1 MDISSAGGSGS
12 SNPKVQASAPI
23 KVEAEQASQN
33 AEQATKKE
41 VRKADAADQKLE
53 GHVSVQQQRVAPKSD
68 AVRSEFDSKKS
79 EKREAR
85 PQISDAISREITKEA
100 VKKAPPP
107 PKAETKAAPAQPPK
121 QESKRAESEPPR
133 ESRESSRQKVE
144 LKKFQDDSNQ
154 KEASKSVSR
163 DGVVKEEKVSF

>member
-12 SNPKVQASAPI
+12 SNPKVQASAPV
-23 KVEAEQASQN
+23 KVEAEQPSQN

-53 GHVSVQQQRVAPKSD
+53 GHVSVQQQRVSSKSD
-68 AVRSEFDSKKS
+68 AERSEFDTKKS
-79 EKREAR
+79 DKREAR

-100 VKKAPPP
+100 VKKP
-107 PKAETKAAPAQPPK
+107 APAPTRPAQAERPK
-121 QESKRAESEPPR
+121 QEAKRSDSEPPR

-144 LKKFQDDSNQ
+144 LKKFQDESNQ
-154 KEASKSVSR
+154 KEASRSVSR